1 MFISILQWLLFIFL
15 VFLSL
20 FLILIVLLQR
30 GKGGGLVGAFGGMGG
45 SSMFGTKTTDV
56 FLRITI
62 WTAVVWF
69 VCCFAGRYVIGL
81 KSRDSLV
88 DRATVNPIATTPAE
102 SANDS
107 AAGAVPTLPE
117 APATEA
123 PATEAPASDAP
134 ASDAPAAPADSSSNE

>member
-1 MFISILQWLLFIFL
+1 MFISILQALLFIIL
-15 VFLSL
+15 ALLSL

-69 VCCFAGRYVIGL
+69 VLCFGGRYILGMR
-81 KSRDSLV
+81 SNNSLV
-88 DRATVNPIATTPAE
+88 DRATSNPIATTPA
-102 SANDS
+102 D
-107 AAGAVPTLPE
+107 AAAETGAE
-117 APATEA
+117 AAIPAPPATETPA
-123 PATEAPASDAP
+123 PADAP
-134 ASDAPAAPADSSSNE
+134 ASETPADSAANE